1 MTEEDSGAAMPAR
14 EAAEPGDVHADGLA
28 AYLPAYAPVLTP
40 RGAALALLA
49 LMFLSTLVDAAGG
62 EREGAAL
69 LVWTFVSG
77 LSSSFLSFYWFR
89 LDREQ
94 RGWPRSRWLS
104 TAVIFLTPLAIPWYI
119 ARSRPP
125 GRKLRGVLRFFGYV
139 LLMLLVSAAG
149 GMLALVL
156 S

>member
-1 MTEEDSGAAMPAR
+1 MEKEGAGLPPRGAAAT
-14 EAAEPGDVHADGLA
+14 AGPGGLA
-28 AYLPAYAPVLTP
+28 AFAPAYAPVLRP

-49 LMFLSTLVDAAGG
+49 LRFLSTLVDAAT
-62 EREGAAL
+62 EGQDNAAL
-69 LVWTFVSG
+69 LLWTFVSG
-77 LSSSFLSFYWFR
+77 FSSSFLSFYWFR

-104 TAVIFLTPLAIPWYI
+104 IAVIFLTPLAIPWYI
-119 ARSRPP
+119 ARSRPR

-139 LLMLLVSAAG
+139 LLVLLASAAG

>member
-1 MTEEDSGAAMPAR
+1 MTEKDAGSGAPPRDAMP
-14 EAAEPGDVHADGLA
+14 PDGSDGLA
-28 AYLPAYAPVLTP
+28 AFVPAYAPVLSP

-49 LMFLSTLVDAAGG
+49 LMFVSTLVDASSGAQ
-62 EREGAAL
+62 EHAAL
-69 LVWTFVSG
+69 LLWTFVSG

-104 TAVIFLTPLAIPWYI
+104 TAVVFLTPFAIPWYI
-119 ARSRPP
+119 ARSRPR

-139 LLMLLVSAAG
+139 LLMLLVSALG
-149 GMLALVL
+149 GMLALL
-156 S
+156 AS

>member
-1 MTEEDSGAAMPAR
+1 MMEEGAGTSASP
-14 EAAEPGDVHADGLA
+14 DGGRPDA
-28 AYLPAYAPVLTP
+28 VMAFVPAYAPVLTP

-49 LMFLSTLVDAAGG
+49 LMFVSALVEAAAGAR
-62 EREGAAL
+62 EREEPL
-69 LVWTFVSG
+69 WWTFVSG
-77 LSSSFLSFYWFR
+77 LLSSFLCFYWFR

-104 TAVIFLTPLAIPWYI
+104 TAIVFLTPLAIPWYI
-119 ARSRPP
+119 ARSRPQ

-139 LLMLLVSAAG
+139 LLMLVVSMAG
-149 GMLALVL
+149 GMLALLL